1 MAPVHPEGDAG
12 AFPLILIPYD
22 TIRLSADMGT
32 PPFMVKTVPDTVI
45 KGHFGLVEINPET
58 ARAVGVR
65 EGDAVTLTTPKGS
78 ATVRVHLFDGILPG
92 VVAMPRGLGHTAFD
106 AYLSNKGVN
115 VNQLIGAVEDPITG
129 LDAAWGIRASLSR
142 A

>member
-1 MAPVHPEGDAG
+1 
-12 AFPLILIPYD
+12 
-22 TIRLSADMGT
+22 
-32 PPFMVKTVPDTVI
+32 
-45 KGHFGLVEINPET
+45 VEINPET

-65 EGDAVTLTTPKGS
+65 EGDAVTLATPKGS

-129 LDAAWGIRASLSR
+129 LNAAWGIRASLSR